1 MKKELLKMKKVDPIV
16 EGMYQIE
23 TLTKGVFVKLSEK
36 SKTVYQVV
44 GYERFNRAYELQKF
58 DDINS
63 QKYLKKGKKVF
74 AGFIF

>member
-1 MKKELLKMKKVDPIV
+1 MTKIDPIS

-23 TLTKGVFVKLSEK
+23 TLAKGVFVKLNEK

-44 GYERFNRAYELQKF
+44 GYERFNRAYELQNF